1 MKNKVARLLSQ
12 QAWSAITEITSS
24 TTPSEMN
31 CGTTSM
37 IASINKIGN
46 FEEVRDHMSRGK
58 VIPYIIMFKIEDEE
72 DNNVNEFT
80 DKEELED
87 FETDRNE

>member
-1 MKNKVARLLSQ
+1 
-12 QAWSAITEITSS
+12 
-24 TTPSEMN
+24 MN

-87 FETDRNE
+87 FETDRNEWKSEVEVSVPFTMEEQEK